1 MLSLLL
7 IGLIAIA
14 GIIASISLSDSALKW
29 HHAHSALRI
38 ELAQA
43 QNASVSVSN
52 GAIVMLRPAPQTRV
66 VLSRPSQLAVAA

>member
-7 IGLIAIA
+7 IGLIAMA
-14 GIIASISLSDSALKW
+14 GIIASISLADSALKW
-29 HHAHSALRI
+29 RNAYSGLRI

-43 QNASVSVSN
+43 HNAPVSVSN

-66 VLSRPSQLAVAA
+66 VLSRPSRLAAAA

>member
-1 MLSLLL
+1 MTEWNKCGTYEENKDSTDGGTTMLSLLL

-43 QNASVSVSN
+43 QNA
-52 GAIVMLRPAPQTRV
+52 
-66 VLSRPSQLAVAA
+66 